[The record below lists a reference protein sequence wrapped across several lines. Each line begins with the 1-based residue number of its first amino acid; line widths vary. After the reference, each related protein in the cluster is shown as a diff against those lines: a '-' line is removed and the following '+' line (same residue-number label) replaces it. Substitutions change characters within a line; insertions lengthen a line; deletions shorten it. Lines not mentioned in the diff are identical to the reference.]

1 MKPGVFSKKII
12 QALSLFIGICIF
24 SSCENELK
32 ISADTSGIN
41 FSYSINSGQGFLN
54 ILSAA
59 TGTEEKE
66 SVFDA
71 QEISQILK
79 NAGFKSVDAK
89 NSSPGNLF
97 VTGKLSPESTDP
109 FSRSGMIFLGQKQ
122 ISIKV
127 NKKNLLK
134 FYDELPEELRAYL
147 DMFMSPVF
155 TGEEMTDAEYMELIS
170 EVYGQELA
178 DEFSDAT
185 IKIAVESPAG
195 NKKYLIKLIDILN
208 IKNEL
213 TF

>member
-1 MKPGVFSKKII
+1 
-12 QALSLFIGICIF
+12 
-24 SSCENELK
+24 
-32 ISADTSGIN
+32 
-41 FSYSINSGQGFLN
+41 
-54 ILSAA
+54 
-59 TGTEEKE
+59 
-66 SVFDA
+66 
-71 QEISQILK
+71 
-79 NAGFKSVDAK
+79 
-89 NSSPGNLF
+89 
-97 VTGKLSPESTDP
+97 
-109 FSRSGMIFLGQKQ
+109 MIFLGEKQ

-127 NKKNLLK
+127 SKKNLLK
-134 FYDELPEELRAYL
+134 FYDELPEELQAYL

-213 TF
+213 IF